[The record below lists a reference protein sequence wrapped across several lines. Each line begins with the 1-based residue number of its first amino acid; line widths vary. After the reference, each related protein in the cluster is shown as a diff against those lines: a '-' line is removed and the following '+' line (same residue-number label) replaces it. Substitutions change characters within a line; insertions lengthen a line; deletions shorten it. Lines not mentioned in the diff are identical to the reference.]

1 MIAMENKVL
10 IKMIVLEL
18 DTSFD
23 VFVPVNLTIY
33 NVKKLVTK
41 FISEITNFD
50 VNSNYVLINK
60 INSRI
65 YNNNEIVFNTDI
77 RNASEVILM
86 KCG

>member
-33 NVKKLVTK
+33 NVKKLVKK
-41 FISEITNFD
+41 FISEITNSD

-65 YNNNEIVFNTDI
+65 YNNNEIVINTDI
-77 RNASEVILM
+77 RNASELILM

>member
-41 FISEITNFD
+41 FISEITNSD

-60 INSRI
+60 VNSRI
-65 YNNNEIVFNTDI
+65 YNNNEIVINTDI
-77 RNASEVILM
+77 RNASELILM
-86 KCG
+86 KCN